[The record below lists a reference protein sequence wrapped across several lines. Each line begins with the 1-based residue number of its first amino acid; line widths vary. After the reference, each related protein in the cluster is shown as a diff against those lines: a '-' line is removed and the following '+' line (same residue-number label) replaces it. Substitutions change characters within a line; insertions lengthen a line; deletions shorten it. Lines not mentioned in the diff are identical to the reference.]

1 MLNKKGISSIIATLI
16 LILLTIVLIGIVWV
30 VIVNI
35 TSSANKGIDIGGL
48 TLNLKIQ
55 QALKGT
61 NNISVIV
68 QRQSGEG
75 NLVGVN
81 FVISDGSIS
90 EVIKQNTSLDI
101 YQGKSFVLSPQQLDI
116 NSVKTISVAPIYVS
130 QNGGSQQIG
139 GITDTYAFGNG
150 SIIANGNSGSS
161 SCTPSS
167 NQAGL
172 CTGYTCGDV
181 NNGTCSTVNCGT
193 CGSGQTC
200 NLVSHQCINSG
211 STCSP
216 APDNSFVA
224 LCTTPGYICGDVNNG
239 TCSTVNC
246 GSCGNNQFCNLTN
259 HQCVNENNPV
269 CVPTTCPQSNYQCGV
284 APDGC
289 GSPLNCGSCGG
300 NAFCNSQWQCETF
313 KMDNSGT
320 IFSAW
325 PLTPIYFDSNNLP
338 TDPSSIASYNDA
350 LHYIRFPGS
359 NYSGCVQLSF
369 ISPEPS
375 PSTML
380 YIRLVDSANV
390 TAGNNYQIWNSQQ
403 GCLVHPGFT

>member
-161 SCTPSS
+161 IRRNLGHS
-167 NQAGL
+167 NQKPR
-172 CTGYTCGDV
+172 
-181 NNGTCSTVNCGT
+181 S
-193 CGSGQTC
+193 
-200 NLVSHQCINSG
+200 
-211 STCSP
+211 
-216 APDNSFVA
+216 
-224 LCTTPGYICGDVNNG
+224 
-239 TCSTVNC
+239 
-246 GSCGNNQFCNLTN
+246 
-259 HQCVNENNPV
+259 
-269 CVPTTCPQSNYQCGV
+269 
-284 APDGC
+284 
-289 GSPLNCGSCGG
+289 
-300 NAFCNSQWQCETF
+300 
-313 KMDNSGT
+313 
-320 IFSAW
+320 
-325 PLTPIYFDSNNLP
+325 FDS
-338 TDPSSIASYNDA
+338 A
-350 LHYIRFPGS
+350 
-359 NYSGCVQLSF
+359 
-369 ISPEPS
+369 
-375 PSTML
+375 
-380 YIRLVDSANV
+380 
-390 TAGNNYQIWNSQQ
+390 
-403 GCLVHPGFT
+403 